1 MYKWLTRI
9 LIISSLFVGQ
19 RVIAMDKDPFYFKN
33 NNLSVQLE
41 NVVFLTS
48 ETGYGF
54 SFSFLEGNIADAFVD
69 ELPSVTQP
77 VFANISL
84 EQLLQDNQQLGFAEL
99 EFLSL
104 MTRQGAVFVLEKKSN
119 KVLSVGES
127 PETHF
132 LVEKSIIDNF
142 GDKIT
147 EDNQERISQASF
159 NVGQMLF
166 QGYGIEQDQDAAMS
180 YYYKSAELLNP
191 DANYIMGALIRR
203 EGNQDTSHQFFLR
216 GAKLGNLNSQYN
228 VAADFFNGG
237 FIERDLEQAFYW
249 ALIVEKRGDAEIAGL
264 LDKIRG
270 ELGKD
275 LQMHVSEQVEK
286 LFAN

>member
-1 MYKWLTRI
+1 M
-9 LIISSLFVGQ
+9 VQ
-19 RVIAMDKDPFYFKN
+19 PVIAMDKDPFYFRN
-33 NNLSVQLE
+33 NNIPVQLE
-41 NVVFLTS
+41 NVRFVAS

-54 SFSFLEGNIADAFVD
+54 SFGFLEGSITDTYID
-69 ELPSVTQP
+69 KLPSVSQP

-104 MTRQGAVFVLEKKSN
+104 MTKHGAVFVLEKKSN
-119 KVLSVGES
+119 KVLSVSES
-127 PETHF
+127 QETHF
-132 LVEKSIIDNF
+132 LVEKSIIDSF
-142 GDKIT
+142 EDKIT
-147 EDNQERISQASF
+147 EDNQERISQASL

-166 QGYGIEQDQDAAMS
+166 EGYGIEQDQDAAMS

-203 EGNQDTSHQFFLR
+203 GGNQDTSHQFFLR

-228 VAADFFNGG
+228 VAADFFNGDP
-237 FIERDLEQAFYW
+237 IERDLEQALYW

-264 LDKIRG
+264 LEKIRG

-275 LQMHVSEQVEK
+275 LQMHISKQVEK